1 MPKCILENLVLPIY
15 IYMYFYFYFFIP
27 QKDISDILLTGMNN
41 VQSALLNGKEMN
53 EGPVIISSAHIS
65 LYVNR

>member
-1 MPKCILENLVLPIY
+1 MYFGKFGFANIY
-15 IYMYFYFYFFIP
+15 IYVFLFLFFFP